1 MSGMKEPPN
10 ETVTSG
16 MSCMTCGTAM
26 ETRRE
31 DVEYDAAGLPDVILR
46 GVEVSR
52 CPGCGEREVAIPR
65 LPALHRALVRI
76 VVAKPG
82 RLTGPEIRFLRKYLG
97 FSGADFAEA
106 MGSDPSTISR
116 WENGKEPMNKHADR
130 LLRLMAL
137 VGKRVQK
144 YQLAN
149 VARDDAGPS
158 QYEATLE
165 GDGWRAAIAA

>member
-1 MSGMKEPPN
+1 MN
-10 ETVTSG
+10 TLNCT
-16 MSCMTCGTAM
+16 TCGTPM
-26 ETRRE
+26 HTSRE
-31 DVEYDAAGLPDVILR
+31 DVVYDAAGLSDVILR

-52 CPGCGEREVAIPR
+52 CPGCDEREVAIPR
-65 LPALHRALVRI
+65 LPALHRALARI
-76 VVAKPG
+76 VVGKPG

-130 LLRLMAL
+130 LLRLMVL
-137 VGKRVQK
+137 IGKRVQK
-144 YQLAN
+144 YHLAN

-158 QYEATLE
+158 HYEATPE

>member
-1 MSGMKEPPN
+1 MN
-10 ETVTSG
+10 NLN
-16 MSCMTCGTAM
+16 CMTCGTLM

-52 CPGCGEREVAIPR
+52 CPGCGERGVAIPR
-65 LPALHRALVRI
+65 LPALHRGLGRI
-76 VVAKPG
+76 VVGKPG
-82 RLTGPEIRFLRKYLG
+82 RLTRPEIRFLRKYLG
-97 FSGADFAEA
+97 LSGADFAEV

-116 WENGKEPMNKHADR
+116 WENSKEPMNKHADR
-130 LLRLMAL
+130 LLRLMVL

-144 YQLAN
+144 YQLAG

-158 QYEATLE
+158 HYEATPD

>member
-1 MSGMKEPPN
+1 MSGMSGSM
-10 ETVTSG
+10 SG
-16 MSCMTCGTAM
+16 MNCMTCGTAM

-31 DVEYDAAGLPDVILR
+31 DVAYDAAGLPDVILR

-52 CPGCGEREVAIPR
+52 CPGCDEREVAIPR
-65 LPALHRALVRI
+65 LPALHRALARI

-130 LLRLMAL
+130 LLRLMVL
-137 VGKRVQK
+137 IGKRVQK
-144 YQLAN
+144 YQLAG

-158 QYEATLE
+158 HYEATPE
-165 GDGWRAAIAA
+165 GDGWRAAIAAVAA